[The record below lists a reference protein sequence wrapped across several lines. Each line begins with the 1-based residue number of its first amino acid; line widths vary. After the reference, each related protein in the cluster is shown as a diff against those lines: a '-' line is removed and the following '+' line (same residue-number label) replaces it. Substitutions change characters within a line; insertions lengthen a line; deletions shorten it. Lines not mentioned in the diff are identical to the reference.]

1 MHRIELINRWI
12 FWNIER
18 DSIREAGTG
27 LSLVFEYLKHYGN
40 FLIQNE

>member
-1 MHRIELINRWI
+1 MNRIELINRWI

-18 DSIREAGTG
+18 GSIAACGTG
-27 LSLVFEYLKHYGN
+27 RDLIFEYLKHYGN